1 MYIVEVIETVNE
13 QKEENEALNSYSN
26 FLYALKSPEV
36 RRQYPKLLKFF
47 LDTIQFE
54 LDKPLEERVY
64 LLFQESVAKT
74 KWLET
79 KIIRFVEYQK
89 QRVEGKEIA
98 AGTLKNY
105 VKVIKLFCQMN
116 EIENLVLWKKIKIG
130 MPKVKEQAD
139 DRAPTLEEIRK
150 LIEYPDI
157 RLKPIVF
164 TMISS
169 GIRIGAWDYLK
180 WKHIIPLE
188 KDGKIVAAK
197 IIVYAGEPEQYFSF
211 ISPEAYN
218 SLKEWIDYRAS
229 YGERING
236 NSWLMRDIWQ
246 KTHHRYSH
254 RIGLAADP
262 KQLKST
268 AIKKMISSMWQVVGV
283 RNQLD
288 QGQKRHE
295 FKGVHGFRKYFETHC
310 QLVMNHN
317 NIKMLMAHSLGESG
331 NYHRPTET
339 QLLEDYLK
347 AVDLLTVNEEN
358 RLTKKI
364 NELQEKNIEKDY
376 VIKGKLQEKDEQIKG
391 MQEQLHL
398 IMNSLEQLKVNQ
410 NNNITKSKLARD
422 LIDNGYYVSKSK
434 AENY

>member
-1 MYIVEVIETVNE
+1 MDVLETI
-13 QKEENEALNSYSN
+13 KGENKIDESINPYAN
-26 FLYALKSPEV
+26 FLYALKSLEV
-36 RRQYPKLLKFF
+36 RRQYPKLLKIF

-54 LDKPLEERVY
+54 LNKNSEERSY
-64 LLFQESVAKT
+64 LLFQQAILRR

-79 KIIRFVEYQK
+79 QIIRFVEYQK
-89 QRVEGKEIA
+89 QRVEKKEIA

-116 EIENLVLWKKIKIG
+116 EIENLVLWKKVKIG
-130 MPKVKEQAD
+130 MPRVKEQAD
-139 DRAPTLEEIRK
+139 DRAPTLEEIKK
-150 LIEYPDI
+150 LVKYPDI
-157 RLKPIVF
+157 RVKPIVY

-180 WKHIIPLE
+180 WKHVIPIDRE
-188 KDGKIVAAK
+188 GKVVAAK

-211 ISPEAYN
+211 ITNEAYN
-218 SLKEWIDYRAS
+218 SLKEWMDYRAS

-254 RIGLAADP
+254 RIGLAAEP
-262 KQLKST
+262 EQLKSS
-268 AIKKMISSMWQVVGV
+268 AIKNMISSMWQVVGV

-288 QGQKRHE
+288 QGLKRHE
-295 FKGVHGFRKYFETHC
+295 FKGVHGFRKFFETHC

-358 RLTKKI
+358 RLSKRI
-364 NELQEKNIEKDY
+364 NDLQEKNQEKDY
-376 VIKGKLQEKDEQIKG
+376 VIKGKLVEKDEQISQLIAK
-391 MQEQLHL
+391 QEKFEQLIHSL
-398 IMNSLEQLKVNQ
+398 IESGQLKPQSPN
-410 NNNITKSKLARD
+410 
-422 LIDNGYYVSKSK
+422 
-434 AENY
+434 

>member
-1 MYIVEVIETVNE
+1 MEAETVNE
-13 QKEENEALNSYSN
+13 QNEKNEILNPYSN

-36 RRQYPKLLKFF
+36 RRQYPKLLKIF
-47 LDTIQFE
+47 LNTIKFE

-64 LLFQESVAKT
+64 LLFQESVSKT

-89 QRVEGKEIA
+89 QRVERKEIA

-116 EIENLVLWKKIKIG
+116 EIDNLVLWKKIKIG

-157 RLKPIVF
+157 RIKPIVF

-169 GIRIGAWDYLK
+169 GIRIGAWDYLRY
-180 WKHIIPLE
+180 KHIIPIE

-211 ISPEAYN
+211 ISLEAYN
-218 SLKEWIDYRAS
+218 SLKEWMDYRAS
-229 YGERING
+229 YGEKING

-254 RIGLAADP
+254 RIGLAAEP
-262 KQLKST
+262 VQLKST

-358 RLTKKI
+358 RLSKKI
-364 NELQEKNIEKDY
+364 NELQEKNVEKDY
-376 VIKGKLQEKDEQIKG
+376 VIKGKLQEKDEQIKELIAK
-391 MQEQLHL
+391 QEKFEQMIQSL
-398 IMNSLEQLKVNQ
+398 IDTEQLKPLPQ
-410 NNNITKSKLARD
+410 N
-422 LIDNGYYVSKSK
+422 
-434 AENY
+434 

>member
-13 QKEENEALNSYSN
+13 QNEKNETLNPYSN

-36 RRQYPKLLKFF
+36 RRQYPKLLKIF
-47 LDTIQFE
+47 LDTIKFE

-64 LLFQESVAKT
+64 LLFQESVSKT

-89 QRVEGKEIA
+89 QRVERKEIA

-188 KDGKIVAAK
+188 KDGKIVASK

-211 ISPEAYN
+211 ITLEAYN
-218 SLKEWIDYRAS
+218 SLKEWMDYRAS
-229 YGERING
+229 YGEKISG

-246 KTHHRYSH
+246 KTHHRYCH
-254 RIGLAADP
+254 RIGLAAEP
-262 KQLKST
+262 EQLKST

-288 QGQKRHE
+288 QGEKRHE

-347 AVDLLTVNEEN
+347 AVDLLTINEEN
-358 RLTKKI
+358 RLSKRDRKSTRLNSSHSQISYAVFCLKK
-364 NELQEKNIEKDY
+364 KKD
-376 VIKGKLQEKDEQIKG
+376 
-391 MQEQLHL
+391 
-398 IMNSLEQLKVNQ
+398 
-410 NNNITKSKLARD
+410 
-422 LIDNGYYVSKSK
+422 
-434 AENY
+434 

>member
-1 MYIVEVIETVNE
+1 MYSVEVIDIVNE
-13 QKEENEALNSYSN
+13 QKEENETLNPFSN

-36 RRQYPKLLKFF
+36 RRQYPKLLKIF
-47 LDTIQFE
+47 LDTIKFE

-64 LLFQESVAKT
+64 LLFQESVSKT

-89 QRVEGKEIA
+89 QRVERKVIA

-150 LIEYPDI
+150 LIEYPDT

-169 GIRIGAWDYLK
+169 GIRIGAWDYLR
-180 WKHIIPLE
+180 WKHIIPIE

-211 ISPEAYN
+211 ISLEAYN
-218 SLKEWIDYRAS
+218 SLKEWIDYRTS

-236 NSWLMRDIWQ
+236 NSWLIRDIWQ

-254 RIGLAADP
+254 RIGLAAEP

-268 AIKKMISSMWQVVGV
+268 AIKKMISSMWQIVGV

-347 AVDLLTVNEEN
+347 AVDLLTINEEN
-358 RLTKKI
+358 RLSKRIT
-364 NELQEKNIEKDY
+364 ELQEKNLEKDY
-376 VIKGKLQEKDEQIKG
+376 VIRGKLQEKDEQINQLISR
-391 MQEQLHL
+391 QEKF
-398 IMNSLEQLKVNQ
+398 EQMIQ
-410 NNNITKSKLARD
+410 T
-422 LIDNGYYVSKSK
+422 LIDNGQLKPSINNHKRIYH
-434 AENY
+434 

>member
-13 QKEENEALNSYSN
+13 QNEKNETLNPYSN

-36 RRQYPKLLKFF
+36 RRQYPKLLKIF
-47 LDTIQFE
+47 LDTIKFE

-89 QRVEGKEIA
+89 QRVERKEIA

-157 RLKPIVF
+157 RVKPIVF

-169 GIRIGAWDYLK
+169 GIRIGAWDYLR
-180 WKHIIPLE
+180 WKHIIPIE

-236 NSWLMRDIWQ
+236 NSWLTRDIWQ

-254 RIGLAADP
+254 RIGLAAEP

-295 FKGVHGFRKYFETHC
+295 FKGVHGFRKFFETHC

-347 AVDLLTVNEEN
+347 AVELLTINEEN
-358 RLTKKI
+358 RLYKRI
-364 NELQEKNIEKDY
+364 NELQEKNMEKDY
-376 VIKGKLQEKDEQIKG
+376 VIRGKLQEKDEQINQLISK
-391 MQEQLHL
+391 QEKFEQL
-398 IMNSLEQLKVNQ
+398 IQSMIDSGQLKPK
-410 NNNITKSKLARD
+410 I
-422 LIDNGYYVSKSK
+422 
-434 AENY
+434 

>member
-13 QKEENEALNSYSN
+13 QKEENEPLNPYSN
-26 FLYALKSPEV
+26 FLYALKSLEV
-36 RRQYPKLLKFF
+36 RRQYPKLLKIF
-47 LDTIQFE
+47 LDTIKFD
-54 LDKPLEERVY
+54 LDKPLDERVY

-89 QRVEGKEIA
+89 QRVERKEIA

-164 TMISS
+164 TMITS

-180 WKHIIPLE
+180 WKHIIPIK

-211 ISPEAYN
+211 ISLEAYN

-347 AVDLLTVNEEN
+347 AADLLTVNEEN
-358 RLTKKI
+358 RLSKRI
-364 NELQEKNIEKDY
+364 NELQEKNMEKDY
-376 VIKGKLQEKDEQIKG
+376 IIKGKLHEKDEQIKG
-391 MQEQLHL
+391 MQDQLQL
-398 IMNSLEQLKVNQ
+398 IMNSLGQLMANQ
-410 NNNITKSKLARD
+410 NNDITKSKVAKD
-422 LIDNGYYVSKSK
+422 LIDSGYYLSK
-434 AENY
+434 

>member
-1 MYIVEVIETVNE
+1 MYIVEVVETVQE
-13 QKEENEALNSYSN
+13 KKEIDESISPYAN

-36 RRQYPKLLKFF
+36 RRQYPKLLKIF
-47 LDTIQFE
+47 LDTIKFV
-54 LDKPLEERVY
+54 LDKDIEERAY
-64 LLFQESVAKT
+64 LLFQQSISNK
-74 KWLET
+74 KWLENQ
-79 KIIRFVEYQK
+79 IIRFVEHQK
-89 QRVEGKEIA
+89 QRVERKEIA

-139 DRAPTLEEIRK
+139 DRAPTLVEIKK
-150 LIEYPDI
+150 LTEYPDI
-157 RLKPIVF
+157 RVKSIVY

-169 GIRIGAWDYLK
+169 GIRIGAFDYLK
-180 WKHIIPLE
+180 WKHIIPIE
-188 KDGKIVAAK
+188 REGKIVAAK

-211 ISPEAYN
+211 ITPEAYN
-218 SLKEWIDYRAS
+218 SLKEWMDYRAS

-254 RIGLAADP
+254 RIGLAVEP
-262 KQLKST
+262 EQLKST
-268 AIKKMISSMWQVVGV
+268 AIKNMISSMWQVVGV
-283 RNQLD
+283 RNQLGN
-288 QGQKRHE
+288 GQKRHE
-295 FKGVHGFRKYFETHC
+295 FKGVHGFRKFFETHC

-347 AVDLLTVNEEN
+347 AVDLLTVNEEY
-358 RLTKKI
+358 RLSKKI
-364 NELQEKNIEKDY
+364 NELQEKNEEKDY
-376 VIKGKLQEKDEQIKG
+376 VIKGKLHEKDEQINQLMKK
-391 MQEQLHL
+391 QEKF
-398 IMNSLEQLKVNQ
+398 EQMIQ
-410 NNNITKSKLARD
+410 R
-422 LIDNGYYVSKSK
+422 LIDSGQFK
-434 AENY
+434 AVEIIKKIFL

>member
-1 MYIVEVIETVNE
+1 MDIVEVIETVNE
-13 QKEENEALNSYSN
+13 QKEENETLNPYSN

-36 RRQYPKLLKFF
+36 RRQYPKLLKIF
-47 LDTIQFE
+47 LDTIKFQ

-89 QRVEGKEIA
+89 QRVERKEIA

-254 RIGLAADP
+254 RIGLAAEP

-268 AIKKMISSMWQVVGV
+268 AIKKMISSMWQLVGV

-347 AVDLLTVNEEN
+347 AVDLLTFNEEN

-376 VIKGKLQEKDEQIKG
+376 VIKGKLQEKDEQIN
-391 MQEQLHL
+391 QL
-398 IMNSLEQLKVNQ
+398 
-410 NNNITKSKLARD
+410 ITKQEKFELLIQS
-422 LIDNGYYVSKSK
+422 LIDSGHVSPKS
-434 AENY
+434 

>member
-1 MYIVEVIETVNE
+1 MDIVEVIETVNE
-13 QKEENEALNSYSN
+13 QKEENETLNPYSN

-36 RRQYPKLLKFF
+36 RRQYPKLLKIF
-47 LDTIQFE
+47 LDTIKFQ

-89 QRVEGKEIA
+89 QRVERKEIA

-347 AVDLLTVNEEN
+347 AVDLLTFNEEN

-376 VIKGKLQEKDEQIKG
+376 VIKGKLQEKDEQIN
-391 MQEQLHL
+391 QL
-398 IMNSLEQLKVNQ
+398 
-410 NNNITKSKLARD
+410 ITKQEKFELLIQS
-422 LIDNGYYVSKSK
+422 LIDSGQLSPIGKEEAN
-434 AENY
+434 

>member
-1 MYIVEVIETVNE
+1 MYIVKVIEKI
-13 QKEENEALNSYSN
+13 KEVEIADSMNPYDN
-26 FLYALKSPEV
+26 FLYALKSLEV
-36 RRQYPKLLKFF
+36 RRQYPKLLKIF
-47 LDTIQFE
+47 LDIIKFE
-54 LDKPLEERVY
+54 LEKNMEERAY
-64 LLFQESVAKT
+64 LLFQQSISKK

-79 KIIRFVEYQK
+79 QIIRFVEYQK
-89 QRVEGKEIA
+89 QRVEQKEIA

-139 DRAPTLEEIRK
+139 DRAPTLAEIRK
-150 LIEYPDI
+150 LIDYSDI
-157 RLKPIVF
+157 RVKPIVY

-180 WKHIIPLE
+180 WKHIIPIE
-188 KDGKIVAAK
+188 KEGKIVAAK

-211 ISPEAYN
+211 ITSEAYN
-218 SLKEWIDYRAS
+218 SLKEWMDYRAS
-229 YGERING
+229 YGETING

-254 RIGLAADP
+254 RIGLAAEP
-262 KQLKST
+262 EQLKST
-268 AIKKMISSMWQVVGV
+268 AIKNMISSMWQIVGV

-295 FKGVHGFRKYFETHC
+295 FKGVHGFRKFFETHC

-347 AVDLLTVNEEN
+347 AGDLLTVNEEN
-358 RLTKKI
+358 KLSKRI
-364 NELQEKNIEKDY
+364 IELQEKHIEKDY

-391 MQEQLHL
+391 LIEKQEKFEQL
-398 IMNSLEQLKVNQ
+398 IQSIIDSGQLKPV
-410 NNNITKSKLARD
+410 
-422 LIDNGYYVSKSK
+422 
-434 AENY
+434 

>member
-1 MYIVEVIETVNE
+1 MEVLDAF
-13 QKEENEALNSYSN
+13 KEEKAIDESITPYAN

-36 RRQYPKLLKFF
+36 RRQYPKLLKIF
-47 LDTIQFE
+47 LDTIKFE
-54 LDKPLEERVY
+54 LDKDIQNRGY
-64 LLFQESVAKT
+64 LLFHQSISKK

-79 KIIRFVEYQK
+79 QLIVFVEYQK
-89 QRVEGKEIA
+89 HRVERKEIA

-116 EIENLVLWKKIKIG
+116 EIDNLVLWKKIKIG

-139 DRAPTLEEIRK
+139 DRAPTLDEIKK
-150 LIEYPDI
+150 LTEYPDI
-157 RLKPIVF
+157 RVKSIVY

-169 GIRIGAWDYLK
+169 GIRIGAFEYLK
-180 WKHIIPLE
+180 WKHIIPIE
-188 KDGKIVAAK
+188 REGKIVAAK

-211 ISPEAYN
+211 ITPEAYN
-218 SLKEWIDYRAS
+218 SLKEWMDYRAS

-254 RIGLAADP
+254 RIGLALEP
-262 KQLKST
+262 EQLKST
-268 AIKKMISSMWQVVGV
+268 AIKNMISSMWQVVGV
-283 RNQLD
+283 RNQLGN
-288 QGQKRHE
+288 GQKRHE
-295 FKGVHGFRKYFETHC
+295 FKGVHGFRKFFETHC

-347 AVDLLTVNEEN
+347 AVDLLTVNEEY
-358 RLTKKI
+358 RLSKKI
-364 NELQEKNIEKDY
+364 NELQEKNEENDY
-376 VIKGKLQEKDEQIKG
+376 VIKGKLVEKDEQINQLIKK
-391 MQEQLHL
+391 QENFELL
-398 IMNSLEQLKVNQ
+398 IQSLIDSGQLKPTI
-410 NNNITKSKLARD
+410 NNT
-422 LIDNGYYVSKSK
+422 
-434 AENY
+434 

>member
-1 MYIVEVIETVNE
+1 MYIVEVVTTVQE
-13 QKEENEALNSYSN
+13 KKEIDESISPYAN
-26 FLYALKSPEV
+26 FLYALKSSEV
-36 RRQYPKLLKFF
+36 RRQYPKLLKIF
-47 LDTIQFE
+47 LDTIKFE
-54 LDKPLEERVY
+54 LDKDIEERAY
-64 LLFQESVAKT
+64 LLFQQSILNK
-74 KWLET
+74 KWLENQ
-79 KIIRFVEYQK
+79 IIRFVEHQK
-89 QRVEGKEIA
+89 QRVERKEIA

-139 DRAPTLEEIRK
+139 DRAPTLVEIKK

-157 RLKPIVF
+157 RVKSIVY

-169 GIRIGAWDYLK
+169 GIRIGAFDFLR
-180 WKHIIPLE
+180 WKHIVPIE
-188 KDGKIVAAK
+188 REGKILAAK

-211 ISPEAYN
+211 ITPEAYN
-218 SLKEWIDYRAS
+218 ALKEWMNYRAS
-229 YGERING
+229 YGEKING

-254 RIGLAADP
+254 RIGLAVEP
-262 KQLKST
+262 EQLKSS
-268 AIKKMISSMWQVVGV
+268 AIKNMVSSMWQVVGV

-295 FKGVHGFRKYFETHC
+295 FKGVHGFRKFFETHC

-358 RLTKKI
+358 RLSKKI
-364 NELQEKNIEKDY
+364 HELQETNEEKDY
-376 VIKGKLQEKDEQIKG
+376 VIKGKLHEKDEQINQLIKK
-391 MQEQLHL
+391 QEKF
-398 IMNSLEQLKVNQ
+398 EQMIQ
-410 NNNITKSKLARD
+410 R
-422 LIDNGYYVSKSK
+422 LIDSGQFK
-434 AENY
+434 AVEI

>member
-1 MYIVEVIETVNE
+1 MYIVEVVETV
-13 QKEENEALNSYSN
+13 KEEKEIDESISPYAN

-36 RRQYPKLLKFF
+36 RRQYPKLLKIF
-47 LDTIQFE
+47 LDTIKFE
-54 LDKPLEERVY
+54 LDKDIEERAY
-64 LLFQESVAKT
+64 LLFQQSISNK
-74 KWLET
+74 KWLENQ
-79 KIIRFVEYQK
+79 IIRFVEHQK
-89 QRVEGKEIA
+89 QRVERKEIA

-139 DRAPTLEEIRK
+139 DRAPTLVEIKK
-150 LIEYPDI
+150 LTEYPDI
-157 RLKPIVF
+157 RVKSIVY

-169 GIRIGAWDYLK
+169 GIRIGAFDYLK
-180 WKHIIPLE
+180 WKHIIPIE
-188 KDGKIVAAK
+188 REGKIVAAK

-211 ISPEAYN
+211 ITPEAYN
-218 SLKEWIDYRAS
+218 SLKEWMDYRAS

-254 RIGLAADP
+254 RIGLAVEP
-262 KQLKST
+262 EQLKST
-268 AIKKMISSMWQVVGV
+268 AIKNMISSMWQVVGV
-283 RNQLD
+283 RNQLGN
-288 QGQKRHE
+288 GQKRHE
-295 FKGVHGFRKYFETHC
+295 FKGVHGFRKFFETHC

-347 AVDLLTVNEEN
+347 AVDLLTVNEEY
-358 RLTKKI
+358 RLSKKI
-364 NELQEKNIEKDY
+364 NELQEKNEEKDY
-376 VIKGKLQEKDEQIKG
+376 VIKGKLHEKDEQINQLIAK
-391 MQEQLHL
+391 QEKFEQL
-398 IMNSLEQLKVNQ
+398 IQS
-410 NNNITKSKLARD
+410 
-422 LIDNGYYVSKSK
+422 LIDNGQFK
-434 AENY
+434 AVTI

>member
-1 MYIVEVIETVNE
+1 MDIVEVIETVNE
-13 QKEENEALNSYSN
+13 QKEENETLNPYSN

-36 RRQYPKLLKFF
+36 RRQYPKLLKIF
-47 LDTIQFE
+47 LDTIKFQ

-89 QRVEGKEIA
+89 QRVERKEIA

-347 AVDLLTVNEEN
+347 AVDLLTFNEEN

-376 VIKGKLQEKDEQIKG
+376 VIKGKLQEKDEQIN
-391 MQEQLHL
+391 QL
-398 IMNSLEQLKVNQ
+398 
-410 NNNITKSKLARD
+410 ITKQEKFELLIQS
-422 LIDNGYYVSKSK
+422 LIDSGHVSPKS
-434 AENY
+434 

>member
-13 QKEENEALNSYSN
+13 QKDENETINPYSN
-26 FLYALKSPEV
+26 FLYALKSSEV
-36 RRQYPKLLKFF
+36 RRQYPKLLKIF
-47 LDTIQFE
+47 LNTIKFDLE
-54 LDKPLEERVY
+54 KPLEERVY
-64 LLFQESVAKT
+64 LLFQESIAKT

-89 QRVEGKEIA
+89 QRVERKEIA

-347 AVDLLTVNEEN
+347 AVDLLTFNEEN

-376 VIKGKLQEKDEQIKG
+376 VIKGKLQEKDEQINQLISK
-391 MQEQLHL
+391 QEKFEIL
-398 IMNSLEQLKVNQ
+398 IQSLIDGGQLKPQ
-410 NNNITKSKLARD
+410 
-422 LIDNGYYVSKSK
+422 
-434 AENY
+434 

>member
-1 MYIVEVIETVNE
+1 MYVVEVIETVNE
-13 QKEENEALNSYSN
+13 ENGKNETLNPYSN

-36 RRQYPKLLKFF
+36 RRQYPKLLKIF
-47 LDTIQFE
+47 LDIIKIE
-54 LDKPLEERVY
+54 LDKSLQERVY
-64 LLFQESVAKT
+64 LLFQESVSKT

-89 QRVEGKEIA
+89 QRVERKEIA

-116 EIENLVLWKKIKIG
+116 EIDNLVLWKKIKIG

-150 LIEYPDI
+150 LIEYPDLRI
-157 RLKPIVF
+157 KPIVF

-169 GIRIGAWDYLK
+169 GIRIGAWDYLR
-180 WKHIIPLE
+180 WKHIIPIE

-211 ISPEAYN
+211 ISLEAYN
-218 SLKEWIDYRAS
+218 FLKEYMDYRAS
-229 YGERING
+229 YGEKING

-254 RIGLAADP
+254 RIGLAAEP
-262 KQLKST
+262 EQLKST
-268 AIKKMISSMWQVVGV
+268 AIKKMISLMWQVVGV

-358 RLTKKI
+358 RLTKRI
-364 NELQEKNIEKDY
+364 NELQEKNEEKDY
-376 VIKGKLQEKDEQIKG
+376 VIKGKLQEKDEQINQLIAK
-391 MQEQLHL
+391 QEKFEIL
-398 IMNSLEQLKVNQ
+398 IQSLIDRGQLKPQ
-410 NNNITKSKLARD
+410 
-422 LIDNGYYVSKSK
+422 
-434 AENY
+434 

>member
-1 MYIVEVIETVNE
+1 MYIVEVVETVNE
-13 QKEENEALNSYSN
+13 QKEDNETLNPYSN

-36 RRQYPKLLKFF
+36 RRQYPKLLKIF
-47 LDTIQFE
+47 LDTMKFE

-347 AVDLLTVNEEN
+347 AVDLLTFNEEN

-376 VIKGKLQEKDEQIKG
+376 VIKGKLQEKDEQIN
-391 MQEQLHL
+391 QL
-398 IMNSLEQLKVNQ
+398 
-410 NNNITKSKLARD
+410 ITKQEKFELLIQS
-422 LIDNGYYVSKSK
+422 LIDSGHLSPKS
-434 AENY
+434 

>member
-13 QKEENEALNSYSN
+13 QKEENETLNPYSN

-36 RRQYPKLLKFF
+36 RRQYPKLLKIF
-47 LDTIQFE
+47 LDTIKFQ

-89 QRVEGKEIA
+89 QRVERKEIA

-347 AVDLLTVNEEN
+347 AVDLLTFNEEN

-376 VIKGKLQEKDEQIKG
+376 VIKGKLQEKDEQIN
-391 MQEQLHL
+391 QL
-398 IMNSLEQLKVNQ
+398 
-410 NNNITKSKLARD
+410 ITKQEKFELLIQS
-422 LIDNGYYVSKSK
+422 LIDSGHVSPKS
-434 AENY
+434 

>member
-1 MYIVEVIETVNE
+1 MYIVEVIETGNE
-13 QKEENEALNSYSN
+13 QNEKETLNPYSN
-26 FLYALKSPEV
+26 FLNALKSPEV
-36 RRQYPKLLKFF
+36 RRQYPKLFKIF
-47 LDTIQFE
+47 LDTIKFE

-89 QRVEGKEIA
+89 QRVERKEIA

-169 GIRIGAWDYLK
+169 GIRIGAWDYLR
-180 WKHIIPLE
+180 WKHIIPIE
-188 KDGKIVAAK
+188 RDGKIVAAK

-254 RIGLAADP
+254 RIGLAAEP
-262 KQLKST
+262 EQLKST

-347 AVDLLTVNEEN
+347 AVVDLLTINEEN
-358 RLTKKI
+358 RLYKRI
-364 NELQEKNIEKDY
+364 NELQEKNMEKDY
-376 VIKGKLQEKDEQIKG
+376 VIKGKLQEKDEQINVLIKK
-391 MQEQLHL
+391 QEKF
-398 IMNSLEQLKVNQ
+398 EQMIQ
-410 NNNITKSKLARD
+410 R
-422 LIDNGYYVSKSK
+422 LIDKGHFK
-434 AENY
+434 AVEINK